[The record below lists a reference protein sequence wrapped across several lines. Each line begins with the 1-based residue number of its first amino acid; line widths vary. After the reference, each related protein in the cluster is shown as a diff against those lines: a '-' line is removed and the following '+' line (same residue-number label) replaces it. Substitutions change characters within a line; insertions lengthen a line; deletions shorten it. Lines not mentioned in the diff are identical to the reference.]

1 MKKVVSFRPLFY
13 IFIFLLCG
21 IVSAR
26 KIFAGDILL
35 IVLLSLGFLLL
46 TIWLCAYKKY
56 KFLALL
62 IFTFLLGGGLF
73 FAGEASYKINNFSQ
87 PVAVIGRVTDG
98 VKEGNYYYSLILED
112 VKIDGKGDKNISL
125 QIAVDDDKTFKAG
138 DKLVFETT
146 LESVSLWTLKNFNT
160 YYYRNDIGYKAKV
173 SSSNITS
180 LEGGLKLDET
190 IRLGVKSSL
199 EKNLSGENAGL
210 CYALLFGD
218 KVDVS
223 QDTLGSY
230 KNAGV
235 IHILAVSGLHV
246 SFLLSLI
253 LGLMKLCK
261 VNKYVSFALTSIF
274 LLFFTYLCSFTP
286 SVMRAGLMAIFF
298 MMSKLVG
305 RRYDTLS
312 SLGLAGIIILSFS
325 PLTALDI
332 GFLLS
337 VFCVIGI
344 SLLSK
349 ILNKLFIKIMPKP
362 FASALSVS
370 LACQITTIPLTA
382 FFGGQFN
389 FLSPFVNLIIV
400 PFFGILFPYLVVSV
414 VISAILP
421 FMGFLLIPAGW
432 GFSGVTT
439 VVRFFGN
446 TSLTLSIDKV
456 HITLMILFFILLFI
470 FSKFVLLSAKKKG
483 IVVGCIALLLC
494 FSGLICEY
502 KGYDDSKS
510 IVMLNSY
517 SQSCYILTSA
527 SGERLAIGYNDLLD
541 DYSREYNVK
550 NVDYFISFEPIDDDD
565 VENLSS
571 FGTSLYLACSGDLSV
586 EQGEYSSLGNC
597 GDFSYEFLKYNEKVL
612 GVGIEFD
619 LLKIFIAS
627 GSKEGYN
634 DIYEEYFSSFKPNVV
649 FVEDNDDIAKD
660 YVTISQNQNDNSWAS
675 FEKFG
680 NTKFYFNGGYMFKEV
695 LD

>member
-56 KFLALL
+56 KFLAIL
-62 IFTFLLGGGLF
+62 ILTFLLGGGLF
-73 FAGEASYKINNFSQ
+73 FAGEACYKINSFSQ

-98 VKEGNYYYSLILED
+98 VKEGNYYYSVILDD
-112 VKIDGKGDKNISL
+112 VKINGKGDKNISL
-125 QIAVDDDKTFKAG
+125 QIAVDDGKEIKAG
-138 DKLVFETT
+138 DELVFETT
-146 LESVSLWTLKNFNT
+146 LESISLWTLKNFNT
-160 YYYRNDIGYKAKV
+160 YYYRSNIGYKAKIN
-173 SSSNITS
+173 SSTITS

-190 IRLGVKSSL
+190 IRLGVKASL

-218 KVDVS
+218 KVEVS
-223 QDTLGSY
+223 SETLGSY
-230 KNAGV
+230 KDAGV

-253 LGLMKLCK
+253 LGIMKLCK
-261 VNKYVSFALTSIF
+261 VNKYLSFVLTSI
-274 LLFFTYLCSFTP
+274 LVLFFAYLCSFTP
-286 SVMRAGLMAIFF
+286 SVVRAGLMAIFF
-298 MMSKLVG
+298 MLSKLVG

-312 SLGLAGIIILSFS
+312 SLGLAGIIILLFS

-349 ILNKLFIKIMPKP
+349 ILNKLFIKVMPKQ

-370 LACQITTIPLTA
+370 LACQLTTIPLTA

-389 FLSPFVNLIIV
+389 FLSPFINLIIV
-400 PFFGILFPYLVVSV
+400 PFFGILFPYLVVVV

-421 FMGFLLIPAGW
+421 FMGFLLVPAGW
-432 GFSGVTT
+432 GFSGVTS

-446 TSLTLSIDKV
+446 TSFMLPIEKVHLTL
-456 HITLMILFFILLFI
+456 TLLFFILLFV

-483 IVVGCIALLLC
+483 IIVGCLAIMICLC
-494 FSGLICEY
+494 GLVNFY
-502 KGYDDSKS
+502 KGYDDSKTV
-510 IVMLNSY
+510 VMLSSY
-517 SQSCYILTSA
+517 SQSCYIFTS
-527 SGERLAIGYNDLLD
+527 SNGERLAVGFNDLLD
-541 DYSREYNVK
+541 DYSRQYNVK
-550 NVDYFISFEPIDDDD
+550 NIDYFLSFEPIDDDD
-565 VENLSS
+565 VDNLSS
-571 FGTSLYLACSGDLSV
+571 FGTGLFLACSGDLSI
-586 EQGEYSSLGNC
+586 EEGEYSSQGDC
-597 GDFSYEFLKYNEKVL
+597 GDFSYQFLKSDEKVL
-612 GVGIEFD
+612 GVGIKFD

-627 GSKEGYN
+627 VDKEGYN
-634 DIYEEYFSSFKPNVV
+634 EIYENYLSSFKPNVV
-649 FVEDNDDIAKD
+649 FVEDNNEIAKD
-660 YVTISQNQNDNSWAS
+660 YVTISQEENDSSWAS
-675 FEKFG
+675 FEKNR
-680 NTKFYFNGGYMFKEV
+680 NTKFYFSGGYMFKEA